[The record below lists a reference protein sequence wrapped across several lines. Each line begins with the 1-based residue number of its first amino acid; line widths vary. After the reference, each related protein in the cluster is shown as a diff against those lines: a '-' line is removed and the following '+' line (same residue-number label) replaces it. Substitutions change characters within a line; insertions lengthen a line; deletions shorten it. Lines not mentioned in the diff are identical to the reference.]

1 MCTFYILRF
10 ILIWILTQ
18 CILILT
24 IFVST
29 LLQMLYWMS
38 LNLKVRYTFTKRLA
52 KTNKNSPLFLNTY
65 FCYKTITS
73 QNVSLGVQVWNFFVS
88 QKSYVPFSRYSSFRI
103 FNHLMNYQI
112 CDVMSVS
119 TCDRVH
125 LFNHNSLSHL
135 SKSKLIKS
143 QLVWLINI
151 SEGNN
156 F

>member
-29 LLQMLYWMS
+29 LLQMLYWIS

-73 QNVSLGVQVWNFFVS
+73 QNVSLGVQVWNFW
-88 QKSYVPFSRYSSFRI
+88 YSSFRI

>member
-73 QNVSLGVQVWNFFVS
+73 QNVSLGVQVWNFLFHRKVMFHSRDIQVFVFLIIS
-88 QKSYVPFSRYSSFRI
+88 WITKSVTSWVLVHVTGCIFSTTT
-103 FNHLMNYQI
+103 H
-112 CDVMSVS
+112 
-119 TCDRVH
+119 
-125 LFNHNSLSHL
+125 
-135 SKSKLIKS
+135 
-143 QLVWLINI
+143 
-151 SEGNN
+151 
-156 F
+156 